1 MKYIQCKHTEKGM
14 FLCMH
19 TCYIFI
25 ITQQVC
31 IKFGTEGMSN
41 NATQYNSFYLQAI
54 HCNPN
59 ITWKQ
64 KLCFINIWQEACSFL
79 KPIFW
84 CDIMHFV
91 LTAYNSTCCVVR
103 YKRMTTN
110 LIGAQGEGV
119 AHQDTSIHINRE
131 DESGS
136 RNTNNHRVSALWV
149 YMQVILIIQQQDTT
163 QGFLVAFMQQE
174 WLFNLITKSYQ
185 SIRLSKRLTCNGV
198 EHKQHTFTCHLMN
211 NQKIR

>member
-1 MKYIQCKHTEKGM
+1 MKYIQWKHTENVM
-14 FLCMH
+14 RLCMH
-19 TCYIFI
+19 ACYIFI

-31 IKFGTEGMSN
+31 INFGTEGMSN
-41 NATQYNSFYLQAI
+41 TATQYNSFYLQAI

-64 KLCFINIWQEACSFL
+64 KLYFINIWQNAHSFL
-79 KPIFW
+79 KPIFL

-91 LTAYNSTCCVVR
+91 QTAYNSTCCVVR
-103 YKRMTTN
+103 YKPMTTN
-110 LIGAQGEGV
+110 LLGAQGEGV

-149 YMQVILIIQQQDTT
+149 HMQVILIIQ
-163 QGFLVAFMQQE
+163 
-174 WLFNLITKSYQ
+174 
-185 SIRLSKRLTCNGV
+185 
-198 EHKQHTFTCHLMN
+198 
-211 NQKIR
+211 